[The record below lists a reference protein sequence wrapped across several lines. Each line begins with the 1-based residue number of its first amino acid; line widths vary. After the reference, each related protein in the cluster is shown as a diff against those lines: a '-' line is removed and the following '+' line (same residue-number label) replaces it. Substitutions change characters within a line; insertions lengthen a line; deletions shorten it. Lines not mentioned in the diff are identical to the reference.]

1 MADDRPDPLGPR
13 RSTPFFM
20 TEDLSMTADRKKTR
34 RVSRSPPSDPRQR
47 IALAA
52 LKLFTTQGFHGT
64 NTREIANLAGVSS
77 AAIYTFY
84 ASKEAIFGELAQHYR
99 ARLDAFID
107 TTVSRLKDPLSTRD
121 LRAFASAILEKMQGD
136 PEILLLVLIDVIEFR
151 FQHFQGAFDSL
162 PARMR
167 AQVGSALTAAE
178 RRPGWR
184 GYDPAFVLAAVY
196 HYFFH
201 FALIEKH
208 MRGNQHLGVSNEL
221 AIKRFVDLLFGGLWS
236 RLPRSD
242 SAAPQH
248 NGESRA
254 QLQLRDEAA
263 RDRIEFIRLLCG
275 RLWHAPPDIASRSG
289 GKGEGRDAIKVPMLF
304 LPQIAPDRPDDNQLA
319 IEAAALALFT
329 TQGFHGTNIRDIAD
343 KAGVSQ
349 GAIYTYYS
357 KKEKIFASLVRNY
370 QACMLAFTRQVIT
383 LLEDPFSRR
392 DLRLLATAVRSIVY
406 DESAF
411 LLLMFIDVIE
421 FKNRHFAALFH
432 DIPAQFRHL
441 LGPVLNQV
449 KRRPGW
455 CGQDPA
461 FVLAT
466 IYLFFYNYFV
476 IERHMRGNQHLGPP
490 ERKAVERLIDVL
502 STGLWDHDA
511 ESA

>member
-1 MADDRPDPLGPR
+1 
-13 RSTPFFM
+13 M
-20 TEDLSMTADRKKTR
+20 TEDRTRTR
-34 RVSRSPPSDPRQR
+34 RVSHPPPPSDHRER
-47 IALAA
+47 IAVAA
-52 LKLFTTQGFHGT
+52 LALFTTQGFHGT

-84 ASKEAIFGELAQHYR
+84 ASKEAIFGELAQRYR
-99 ARLDAFID
+99 ARLDDFID
-107 TTVSRLKDPLSTRD
+107 TTVSRLKDPLSKRD
-121 LRAFASAILEKMQGD
+121 LRAFASAIWAKMRD
-136 PEILLLVLIDVIEFR
+136 HPDTLLLVLIDVIEFK
-151 FQHFQGAFDSL
+151 FQHFQGAFDRL

-167 AQVGSALTAAE
+167 AIVGTALTAATQ
-178 RRPGWR
+178 RPGWR
-184 GYDPAFVLAAVY
+184 GHDPAFVLAAVY

-242 SAAPQH
+242 GAAPQQT
-248 NGESRA
+248 GETRA
-254 QLQLRDEAA
+254 KLQMRDEAA
-263 RDRIEFIRLLCG
+263 RDRIELIRLLCG
-275 RLWHAPPDIASRSG
+275 RLWHAPPDMPSKSG
-289 GKGEGRDAIKVPMLF
+289 AKGRDRIKVPMLF
-304 LPQIAPDRPDDNQLA
+304 LPQIARDRPDDNQLA
-319 IEAAALALFT
+319 IEAAALELFT

-349 GAIYTYYS
+349 GAIYTYYP
-357 KKEKIFASLVRNY
+357 KKEKIFESLVRNY

-383 LLEDPFSRR
+383 LLEDPFSRS

-432 DIPAQFRHL
+432 DIPAQFRYL
-441 LGPVLNQV
+441 LGPVLNRA

-490 ERKAVERLIDVL
+490 EQEAIERLIDLL
-502 STGLWDHDA
+502 STGLWGRDPEA
-511 ESA
+511 A

>member
-1 MADDRPDPLGPR
+1 MTDDRTR
-13 RSTPFFM
+13 
-20 TEDLSMTADRKKTR
+20 TR
-34 RVSRSPPSDPRQR
+34 RASHPPPSDHRER
-47 IALAA
+47 IAVAA
-52 LKLFTTQGFHGT
+52 LALFTTQGFHGT

-84 ASKEAIFGELAQHYR
+84 ASKEAIFGDLAQRHR
-99 ARLDAFID
+99 ARLDDFID
-107 TTVSRLKDPLSTRD
+107 TTVSRLKDPLSKRD
-121 LRAFASAILEKMQGD
+121 LRAFASAIWAKMRD
-136 PEILLLVLIDVIEFR
+136 EPEILLLILIDVIEFK

-167 AQVGSALTAAE
+167 AIVGTALMAAK

-184 GYDPAFVLAAVY
+184 GHDPAFVLAAVY

-208 MRGNQHLGVSNEL
+208 MRGNQHLGITNEL

-236 RLPRSD
+236 RLPGID
-242 SAAPQH
+242 DAAPQQTD
-248 NGESRA
+248 ETRA
-254 QLQLRDEAA
+254 ELRMRDAAA

-275 RLWHAPPDIASRSG
+275 RLWHSPPDMSSRSG
-289 GKGEGRDAIKVPMLF
+289 RKGRDSIKVPMLF
-304 LPQIAPDRPDDNQLA
+304 LPQIARDRPDDNQLA
-319 IEAAALALFT
+319 IEAAALELFT

-349 GAIYTYYS
+349 GAIYTYYP
-357 KKEKIFASLVRNY
+357 KKEKIFESLVRSY

-383 LLEDPFSRR
+383 LLEDPFSRS

-441 LGPVLNQV
+441 LGPVLNQA

-476 IERHMRGNQHLGPP
+476 IERHMLGNQHLGPP
-490 ERKAVERLIDVL
+490 EQEAIERLIDVL
-502 STGLWDHDA
+502 STGLWGRDPEA
-511 ESA
+511 A

>member
-1 MADDRPDPLGPR
+1 MTDKRTRSR
-13 RSTPFFM
+13 RDSHP
-20 TEDLSMTADRKKTR
+20 
-34 RVSRSPPSDPRQR
+34 PPSDQRER
-47 IALAA
+47 IARAA
-52 LKLFTTQGFHGT
+52 LALFTTQGFHGS
-64 NTREIANLAGVSS
+64 NTREIADRAGVSS

-84 ASKEAIFGELAQHYR
+84 PSKEAIFGELAQQYR
-99 ARLDAFID
+99 ARLDHFID
-107 TTVSRLKDPLSTRD
+107 ATVRRLKDPLSKRD
-121 LRAFASAILEKMQGD
+121 LRAFASAIWTKMQD
-136 PEILLLVLIDVIEFR
+136 EPEILLLVLIDVIEFK
-151 FQHFQGAFDSL
+151 FQHFQGAFDNL

-167 AQVGSALTAAE
+167 AMVGTALTAAE

-184 GYDPAFVLAAVY
+184 GHDPAFVLAAVY

-221 AIKRFVDLLFGGLWS
+221 AIKRFVDLLYGGLWS
-236 RLPRSD
+236 RLAGIDGAVSRQAGD
-242 SAAPQH
+242 TRVQPQLL
-248 NGESRA
+248 E
-254 QLQLRDEAA
+254 EAA

-275 RLWHAPPDIASRSG
+275 RLWHSPPTMSAQSG
-289 GKGEGRDAIKVPMLF
+289 RKGKDDAKHKGRDRIKVPMLF

-343 KAGVSQ
+343 RAGVSQ
-349 GAIYTYYS
+349 GAIYTYYP
-357 KKEKIFASLVRNY
+357 KKEKIFESLVRNY

-383 LLEDPFSRR
+383 LIEDPFSRS

-406 DESAF
+406 DEAAF

-432 DIPAQFRHL
+432 DIPAQFRYL
-441 LGPVLNQV
+441 LGPVLDRA

-476 IERHMRGNQHLGPP
+476 IERHMLGNQHLGLP
-490 ERKAVERLIDVL
+490 EPEAIERLIDVL
-502 STGLWDHDA
+502 STGLWSHDPDA
-511 ESA
+511 A

>member
-1 MADDRPDPLGPR
+1 
-13 RSTPFFM
+13 
-20 TEDLSMTADRKKTR
+20 MTADRKRTR
-34 RVSRSPPSDPRQR
+34 RVSPPPPSDPRGR
-47 IALAA
+47 IAVAA

-64 NTREIANLAGVSS
+64 NTREIADLAGVSS
-77 AAIYTFY
+77 AAIYTFH
-84 ASKEAIFGELAQHYR
+84 ASKEAIFAELAQQYR
-99 ARLDAFID
+99 ARLDVFIEIA
-107 TTVSRLKDPLSTRD
+107 VGRLEDPLSTRD
-121 LRAFASAILEKMQGD
+121 LRAFASAILEKMRDD

-151 FQHFQGAFDSL
+151 FQHFQGAFDNL

-167 AQVGSALTAAE
+167 ALVGAALTAAE

-184 GYDPAFVLAAVY
+184 GHDPAFVLAAVY

-201 FALIEKH
+201 FALIENH
-208 MRGNQHLGVSNEL
+208 MRGNRHLGVSNEL
-221 AIKRFVDLLFGGLWS
+221 AIKRFVDLLLGGLWS
-236 RLPRSD
+236 RLPGSD
-242 SAAPQH
+242 GAAPQQS
-248 NGESRA
+248 GELRA
-254 QLQLRDEAA
+254 ELKLRDAAA

-275 RLWHAPPDIASRSG
+275 RLWYAPPDMAAGAG
-289 GKGEGRDAIKVPMLF
+289 GKGRGTSKGTRKGAGRDRTKVPMLF

-349 GAIYTYYS
+349 GAIYTYYP

-392 DLRLLATAVRSIVY
+392 DLRLLAIAVRSIVY

-432 DIPAQFRHL
+432 DIPAQFRYL

-449 KRRPGW
+449 KHRPGW

-490 ERKAVERLIDVL
+490 EQEAIERLIDVL
-502 STGLWDHDA
+502 STGLWDSTA
-511 ESA
+511 TESA

>member
-1 MADDRPDPLGPR
+1 MTDKRTRSR
-13 RSTPFFM
+13 RDSHP
-20 TEDLSMTADRKKTR
+20 
-34 RVSRSPPSDPRQR
+34 PPSDQRER
-47 IALAA
+47 IARAA
-52 LKLFTTQGFHGT
+52 LALFTTQGFHGT
-64 NTREIANLAGVSS
+64 NTREIADRAGVSS

-84 ASKEAIFGELAQHYR
+84 PSKEAIFGELARQYR
-99 ARLDAFID
+99 ARLDHFID
-107 TTVSRLKDPLSTRD
+107 TTVRRLKDPLSKRD
-121 LRAFASAILEKMQGD
+121 LRAFASAIWTKMQD
-136 PEILLLVLIDVIEFR
+136 EPEILLLVLIDVIEFK
-151 FQHFQGAFDSL
+151 FQHFQGAFDNL

-167 AQVGSALTAAE
+167 AMVGAALTAAE
-178 RRPGWR
+178 RRAGWR
-184 GYDPAFVLAAVY
+184 GHDPAFVLAAVY

-236 RLPRSD
+236 RLPCID
-242 SAAPQH
+242 GAALRQADDTRARPQLL
-248 NGESRA
+248 E
-254 QLQLRDEAA
+254 EAA

-275 RLWHAPPDIASRSG
+275 RLWHSPPTMSSQSG
-289 GKGEGRDAIKVPMLF
+289 RKGRDKGRDRIKVPMLF

-343 KAGVSQ
+343 RAGVSQ
-349 GAIYTYYS
+349 GAIYTYYP
-357 KKEKIFASLVRNY
+357 KKEKIFESLVRNY
-370 QACMLAFTRQVIT
+370 QACMLAFTRQVIL

-406 DESAF
+406 DEAAF

-432 DIPAQFRHL
+432 DIPAQFRYL
-441 LGPVLNQV
+441 LGPVLDRT
-449 KRRPGW
+449 KRRAGW

-476 IERHMRGNQHLGPP
+476 IERHMLGNQHLGLP
-490 ERKAVERLIDVL
+490 EQEAIERLIDVL
-502 STGLWDHDA
+502 STGLWGHDPDA
-511 ESA
+511 A

>member
-1 MADDRPDPLGPR
+1 
-13 RSTPFFM
+13 M
-20 TEDLSMTADRKKTR
+20 TEDLSMTGDRKRTR
-34 RVSRSPPSDPRQR
+34 RVSPPSPSDPRQR

-84 ASKEAIFGELAQHYR
+84 PSKDAIFAELAQQYR
-99 ARLDAFID
+99 ARLDGFID
-107 TTVSRLKDPLSTRD
+107 TTVGRLKDPLSTRD
-121 LRAFASAILEKMQGD
+121 LRAFASAILEKMRDD

-167 AQVGSALTAAE
+167 ALVGAALTAAE

-184 GYDPAFVLAAVY
+184 GHDPAFVLAAVY

-201 FALIEKH
+201 FALIENH
-208 MRGNQHLGVSNEL
+208 MRGNRHLGVSNEL

-236 RLPRSD
+236 RLQGSD
-242 SAAPQH
+242 GAAPQQ
-248 NGESRA
+248 GDETRA
-254 QLQLRDEAA
+254 ELQLRDDAA

-275 RLWHAPPDIASRSG
+275 RLWHAPPEIAARSG
-289 GKGEGRDAIKVPMLF
+289 GKGMGKGRDAIRVPMLF

-349 GAIYTYYS
+349 GAIYTYYP

-370 QACMLAFTRQVIT
+370 QSCMLAFTRQVIR

-406 DESAF
+406 DESTF

-490 ERKAVERLIDVL
+490 EHEAVERLIDVL
-502 STGLWDHDA
+502 STGLWDSAPDA
-511 ESA
+511 A

>member
-1 MADDRPDPLGPR
+1 
-13 RSTPFFM
+13 M
-20 TEDLSMTADRKKTR
+20 TDNRTRTR
-34 RVSRSPPSDPRQR
+34 RVSRPPPSDPRQR
-47 IALAA
+47 IAVAA
-52 LKLFTTQGFHGT
+52 LALFTTQGFHGT

-84 ASKEAIFGELAQHYR
+84 ASKEAIFGDLAQQYR
-99 ARLDAFID
+99 ARLDDFVD
-107 TTVSRLKDPLSTRD
+107 TTVGRLEDPLSKRD
-121 LRAFASAILEKMQGD
+121 LRAFASAILDKMRD
-136 PEILLLVLIDVIEFR
+136 EPEILLLVLIDVIEFKFR
-151 FQHFQGAFDSL
+151 HFQGAFDCL

-167 AQVGSALTAAE
+167 AIVGSALTAAT

-184 GYDPAFVLAAVY
+184 GHDPAFVLAAVY

-236 RLPRSD
+236 RLPRNGG
-242 SAAPQH
+242 AAPQQAD
-248 NGESRA
+248 ETRA
-254 QLQLRDEAA
+254 QLQMRDEAA

-275 RLWHAPPDIASRSG
+275 RLWHAAPDMSARSG
-289 GKGEGRDAIKVPMLF
+289 RQGRGKANSLGRIKVPMLF
-304 LPQIAPDRPDDNQLA
+304 LPQIARDRPDDNQLA
-319 IEAAALALFT
+319 IEAAALELFT

-349 GAIYTYYS
+349 GAIYTYYP

-383 LLEDPFSRR
+383 LLEDPFSRS

-432 DIPAQFRHL
+432 DIPAQFRYL

-476 IERHMRGNQHLGPP
+476 IERHMLGNQHLGPP
-490 ERKAVERLIDVL
+490 EQEAIERLIDVL
-502 STGLWDHDA
+502 STGLWGRDP